1 VNLQDMLVGGV
12 DSRDEQRV
20 PGKVAGLTGSTL
32 DEAQAWLRSV

>member
-1 VNLQDMLVGGV
+1 MLVGGV
-12 DSRDEQRV
+12 DFREEQWM